1 LKISSV
7 TVGAFQENTYLV
19 VDETTNEA
27 VLIDP
32 GAEGERLLELVE
44 ASGAT
49 LRAIWLTHAHVD
61 HIGGIAAV
69 KRQYDVPVYL
79 HPADRPV
86 YDAQAFFAEAYNI
99 PFEAPPPP
107 DRELAE
113 GDVVQVGNT
122 TFTVMHVPGHSP
134 GHVLFHGNGVIL
146 GGDLLFAGS
155 IGRTDLPLANPDHM
169 AASLERLSVLPS
181 ASAVYPGHGP
191 ATTLEA
197 ERQSNPFLNG
207 TANVKRNSY

>member
-7 TVGAFQENTYLV
+7 TVGAFQENSYLV
-19 VDETTNEA
+19 VDETSNEA

-32 GAEGERLLELVE
+32 GAEDERLLEMIAE
-44 ASGAT
+44 SGAT
-49 LRAIWLTHAHVD
+49 VRAIWLTHAHVD

-69 KRQYDVPVYL
+69 KRRYDVPVYL

-86 YDAQAFFAEAYNI
+86 YDAQEFFAEAYNI

-113 GDVVQVGNT
+113 GDTVQVGT
-122 TFTVMHVPGHSP
+122 LVFTVMHVPGHSP
-134 GHVLFHGNGVIL
+134 GHVLFHGNDVIL

-169 AASLERLSVLPS
+169 ATSLERLSMLPP
-181 ASAVYPGHGP
+181 ASTVYPGHGN
-191 ATTLEA
+191 ATTLER
-197 ERQSNPFLNG
+197 ELQTNPFLNG
-207 TANVKRNSY
+207 TAHVKRDSY

>member
-1 LKISSV
+1 VKISSI

-44 ASGAT
+44 ASGAS

-61 HIGGIAAV
+61 HIGGIAAIE
-69 KRQYDVPVYL
+69 RQYNIPVYL

-86 YDAQAFFAEAYNI
+86 YDAQEFFAEAYNI

-122 TFTVMHVPGHSP
+122 AFTVMHVPGHSP

-169 AASLERLSVLPS
+169 AASLERLSALPS

-191 ATTLEA
+191 TTTLES